1 MAVEYHYRLN
11 GEIHG
16 PIAFRE
22 LVMHVREKRLSTDDL
37 VKADWDSQW
46 VPAATVVGL
55 FHMAG
60 RDDVLA
66 IWEAEQRE
74 KQASIAVVE
83 TNEDSTEA
91 VPPEIGRFPR
101 IPGNLNRSPILNN
114 LEDDPDDFDL
124 TREIANVAA
133 EALSERSFKPKS
145 LRRKIADA
153 SHSFF
158 SNAVLYRWFRFGSAI
173 VSANLAG
180 ILIVNWSIANMQR
193 FPKPGQSQT
202 FPDEFPFWGECTPI
216 LFITLLV
223 DTMLLTGFLGYWAAR
238 GVELILDD

>member
-16 PIAFRE
+16 PITFRE
-22 LVMHVREKRLSTDDL
+22 LVMHVREENLSTDDL

-46 VPAATVVGL
+46 IPAAAVVGL
-55 FHMAG
+55 FHLAG

-66 IWEAEQRE
+66 IWEAEQQER
-74 KQASIAVVE
+74 QASIAVVG
-83 TNEDSTEA
+83 TNEDPTQAAS
-91 VPPEIGRFPR
+91 PEVGRFPR
-101 IPGNLNRSPILNN
+101 IPGSLDRSQILNTF
-114 LEDDPDDFDL
+114 EDDRDDFDL

-133 EALSERSFKPKS
+133 EALNERSFKPKS

-153 SHSFF
+153 SRSLF
-158 SNAVLYRWFRFGSAI
+158 STAVLYRWFRFGSAI

-202 FPDEFPFWGECTPI
+202 FPHEFPFWGECTPI